1 MGRGR
6 VWDWL
11 REGAGTGAGKVKEE
25 KGVLWLFV
33 CLFHFFICLFFS
45 SLHFFPILSFYSSHE
60 KLFPQKN
67 LESIWW
73 FCAKVLSPL

>member
-25 KGVLWLFV
+25 KGVLWLFFV
-33 CLFHFFICLFFS
+33 SFFYLSVFFLPTFFS
-45 SLHFFPILSFYSSHE
+45 HSEF
-60 KLFPQKN
+60 LFQP
-67 LESIWW
+67 
-73 FCAKVLSPL
+73 